1 MPYAMSSIVKRLVV
15 TAVVSLAFA
24 QPSAAQSFKWWQVER
39 FQQEMALVPEQ
50 VARLEEIYQ
59 AAGPSMRAQKSTLE
73 KLQSDLSAM
82 VNDGR
87 ADDAAA
93 NDLIARVEAARAD
106 LGRTRG
112 AMLYRMRRVLTTDQH
127 VKLKALF
134 AERERSRRSKTPAH
148 QGRQ

>member
-1 MPYAMSSIVKRLVV
+1 MSSIVKHLVL
-15 TAVVSLAFA
+15 TAVAGLIVA
-24 QPSAAQSFKWWQVER
+24 QPAAAQSFKWWQVER

-59 AAGPSMRAQKSTLE
+59 AAGPSMRTQKTTLD

-82 VNDGR
+82 VNEGR

-93 NDLIARVEAARAD
+93 SDLIARVEAARAD

>member
-1 MPYAMSSIVKRLVV
+1 MSSIVKHLVV
-15 TAVVSLAFA
+15 TAAVALVFA

-59 AAGPSMRAQKSTLE
+59 TAGPAMRAQKAALE
-73 KLQSDLSAM
+73 KLQAELSAM
-82 VNDGR
+82 VNEGR

-93 NDLIARVEAARAD
+93 SDLIARVEAARAE

-134 AERERSRRSKTPAH
+134 AERERSRRSKPPAH
-148 QGRQ
+148 QGRE